1 MKKRSILTLSVLM
14 AATFSASAL
23 TGNDL
28 HDFCKS
34 ESTSAC
40 TGIISGTVRGFE
52 LAEGVHANQIKPVL
66 CVPSTVR
73 NSQLIDIVK
82 NYLQAN
88 PSERHNDLH
97 GIVIIA
103 VMDAFP
109 CNKKVK

>member
-1 MKKRSILTLSVLM
+1 MKKLSLITLSLLM
-14 AATFSASAL
+14 ATTFSANAL

-34 ESTSAC
+34 ESESSCIA
-40 TGIISGTVRGFE
+40 IISGTVRGFE
-52 LAEGVHANQIKPVL
+52 FAEQVHSEKIRPAL
-66 CVPSTVR
+66 CIPPTVK

-82 NYLQAN
+82 NYLKAN

-97 GIVIIA
+97 GLVIVA

-109 CNKKVK
+109 CNKKTK